1 MPPIQLV
8 LQAALLLLLLPP
20 GADVC
25 TKIIL
30 ATGLLYESMD
40 SQLYANI
47 CMMDSVCMLLASKVC
62 IYTLRART
70 LVLD

>member
-30 ATGLLYESMD
+30 AIILATAVLYESMH
-40 SQLYANI
+40 SKLYA
-47 CMMDSVCMLLASKVC
+47 MYV
-62 IYTLRART
+62 
-70 LVLD
+70 